1 MVLLF
6 FIVVINL
13 SLFSLFHFKNYVKG
27 KKESE
32 LLSLVLIS
40 MLLSFWLKLA
50 KIYAR
55 YQEAVDA
62 LRHEQMGRKQSEA
75 ILERV
80 CILYCSSCDHSLFIY
95 FILYFFLNFFA
106 ILSGFMWYYFF
117 VACSILLICILRI
130 MLTMYFE
137 ISALTV
143 DIVLWFHIIV

>member
-1 MVLLF
+1 MIHLVLLF

-95 FILYFFLNFFA
+95 FILYFFFKLFCDSIWIYVVLFFCG
-106 ILSGFMWYYFF
+106 LFNS
-117 VACSILLICILRI
+117 VD
-130 MLTMYFE
+130 MYFE
-137 ISALTV
+137 NNAYYVL
-143 DIVLWFHIIV
+143 DICTDC